1 MQGKPL
7 VILEGFRLVN
17 RPVGGRAQDDK
28 ESKTPGTG
36 CIWLDNSSVIS
47 IRKGPPDDP
56 WVVIHDGLRGS
67 PLPGTEHLAKRAR
80 TATTTK
86 TATPSGVAGA
96 AAAASS
102 AACNA
107 GPAAAATGA
116 RNATSTVQSNEQQL
130 NDYTTVAKLP
140 SIRFGQYFNIWA
152 LVSFA
157 SGPKKAEKK
166 DWNLFLKVGR
176 TQHRSSSPSLR
187 AHSFAFAATPTNLF
201 RASPVTNGSFSS
213 SCDIQRRTLLPS
225 QIHSSDVVS
234 SVVSPGPSTIA
245 DVSITTH
252 RL

>member
-1 MQGKPL
+1 MQGNPL

-17 RPVGGRAQDDK
+17 RPVGGRAEDDK

-80 TATTTK
+80 TTTK

-102 AACNA
+102 AA
-107 GPAAAATGA
+107 AAAATGT

-130 NDYTTVAKLP
+130 DDYTTVAKLP
-140 SIRFGQYFNIWA
+140 SVRFGQHFNIWA

-157 SGPKKAEKK
+157 SGPKKAGKK

-176 TQHRSSSPSLR
+176 TDIDQVHRRCVLIHSHLR
-187 AHSFAFAATPTNLF
+187 PLPPTC
-201 RASPVTNGSFSS
+201 SVPVQLQISFSCS
-213 SCDIQRRTLLPS
+213 YDI
-225 QIHSSDVVS
+225 
-234 SVVSPGPSTIA
+234 
-245 DVSITTH
+245 
-252 RL
+252 

>member
-17 RPVGGRAQDDK
+17 RPVGGGDQDDK
-28 ESKTPGTG
+28 ESTTPGTG

-130 NDYTTVAKLP
+130 DDYTTVAKLP
-140 SIRFGQYFNIWA
+140 SVRFGQHFNIWA

-176 TQHRSSSPSLR
+176 TDIDQVQRRCVLVHSHLRPLPPTCSVRVQLQMSPSQAR
-187 AHSFAFAATPTNLF
+187 TT
-201 RASPVTNGSFSS
+201 SS
-213 SCDIQRRTLLPS
+213 VGPPLPS

-234 SVVSPGPSTIA
+234 SVPSP
-245 DVSITTH
+245 
-252 RL
+252 

>member
-17 RPVGGRAQDDK
+17 RPVGGGDQDDK
-28 ESKTPGTG
+28 ESTTPGTG

-130 NDYTTVAKLP
+130 DDYTTVAKLH
-140 SIRFGQYFNIWA
+140 
-152 LVSFA
+152 LFA
-157 SGPKKAEKK
+157 SGSTSTYGHLSRLLQVQKKRKK
-166 DWNLFLKVGR
+166 KTGTF
-176 TQHRSSSPSLR
+176 
-187 AHSFAFAATPTNLF
+187 
-201 RASPVTNGSFSS
+201 FSK
-213 SCDIQRRTLLPS
+213 
-225 QIHSSDVVS
+225 
-234 SVVSPGPSTIA
+234 
-245 DVSITTH
+245 
-252 RL
+252 